1 MITLSTSY
9 GASWTQE
16 LSSGACKT
24 LGFAAALLK
33 SVASN
38 VRLAVTGMSTA
49 HLALNY
55 RPQGVT
61 GDLASSTTSVG
72 VHGMGCEIRP
82 RSSRTTTFR
91 DRPPEYNP
99 LVLTQTFFFE
109 ETQITPGGGVFVW
122 KRDTS
127 IRTAP
132 YTISQSIPFVYH
144 TTCSTHHEFHYW
156 QYWFGGV
163 GLAFSISTR

>member
-1 MITLSTSY
+1 M
-9 GASWTQE
+9 
-16 LSSGACKT
+16 
-24 LGFAAALLK
+24 
-33 SVASN
+33 
-38 VRLAVTGMSTA
+38 RLAVTGMSTA

-82 RSSRTTTFR
+82 RSSTTTFR

-127 IRTAP
+127 MIGQRHTP
-132 YTISQSIPFVYH
+132 FRSPSPLFTILHVVLIM
-144 TTCSTHHEFHYW
+144 FHYW